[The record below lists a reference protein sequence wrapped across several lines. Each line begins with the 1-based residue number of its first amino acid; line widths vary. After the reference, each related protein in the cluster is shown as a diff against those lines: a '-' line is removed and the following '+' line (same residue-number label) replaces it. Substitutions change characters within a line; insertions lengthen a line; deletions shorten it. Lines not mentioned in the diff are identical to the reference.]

1 MNNSLNEYLRFNF
14 ELNIELN
21 HFLARFNVKMNNQ
34 NVPPTPT
41 PPREE
46 TKNEY
51 DIIRNKLQE
60 MFQEIKVSMSDLS
73 VAKSSAQDKLNVRKL
88 TESTF
93 PS

>member
-1 MNNSLNEYLRFNF
+1 MQDFIPALDTKSYVLT
-14 ELNIELN
+14 
-21 HFLARFNVKMNNQ
+21 
-34 NVPPTPT
+34 PPT
-41 PPREE
+41 PPREQP
-46 TKNEY
+46 KNEY

>member
-1 MNNSLNEYLRFNF
+1 MQDLIPALDTKSYVLT
-14 ELNIELN
+14 
-21 HFLARFNVKMNNQ
+21 
-34 NVPPTPT
+34 PPPP